1 MRSQGYRTKTRHNAG
16 MGEPQSLI
24 DHVRSLPDPRI
35 DRQKRHSLQDIVM
48 VAICAV
54 ISGADA
60 WTEVEEYGQRK
71 ESLLRTFLELPNG
84 IPSHDTFGRVFALLD
99 AREFQTRFMAWA
111 GEIAKLMPREVI
123 AIDGKTL
130 RGSHDRYLGKAAI
143 TMVSAWASETRLVLG
158 QIAVE
163 AGTNEIATAPK
174 LLEILMLRG
183 CIVTMDVANCQT
195 GNARKIVEKGGDY
208 VFALKDNQGTLKA
221 EVERVFNETP
231 SAEYARIQK
240 ESFQTHQ
247 KSHGRI
253 ETRRYTVITDPEY
266 IEYLNR
272 DGRWWHLGSVT
283 KVERERRL
291 GTDTQRETHYFISSL
306 TGNARLVGKAVRNH
320 WSIENGLH
328 WVLDVAFREDDSRVR
343 EGQAA
348 ENLAVLRHIALN
360 LLKQDK
366 EAKLGIKTRRK
377 RAGWDND
384 YLLSRL
390 RTVSP
395 QV

>member
-1 MRSQGYRTKTRHNAG
+1 
-16 MGEPQSLI
+16 
-24 DHVRSLPDPRI
+24 
-35 DRQKRHSLQDIVM
+35 M
-48 VAICAV
+48 VTICAV

-60 WTEVEEYGQRK
+60 WTEVEEYGQLK
-71 ESLLRTFLELPNG
+71 ESWLRTFLELPNG

-111 GEIAKLMPREVI
+111 GEIAKLAPQEVI
-123 AIDGKTL
+123 AIDGKAL

-163 AGTNEIATAPK
+163 AGTNEIATVPK

-183 CIVTMDVANCQT
+183 CIVTMDAANCQT

-231 SAEYARIQK
+231 SAEYERIQK
-240 ESFQTHQ
+240 ESFRTHQ
-247 KSHGRI
+247 KSRGRI

-291 GTDTQRETHYFISSL
+291 GADIQRETHYFISSL
-306 TGNARLVGKAVRNH
+306 TGNARLVAKAIRNH

-328 WVLDVAFREDDSRVR
+328 WVLDIAFREDDSRVR
-343 EGQAA
+343 AGQAA
-348 ENLAVLRHIALN
+348 ENLAVVRHIALN

-366 EAKLGIKTRRK
+366 AAKLGIKTRRK

-390 RTVSP
+390 QAVSL

>member
-1 MRSQGYRTKTRHNAG
+1 M
-16 MGEPQSLI
+16 
-24 DHVRSLPDPRI
+24 
-35 DRQKRHSLQDIVM
+35 
-48 VAICAV
+48 
-54 ISGADA
+54 DA
-60 WTEVEEYGQRK
+60 
-71 ESLLRTFLELPNG
+71 
-84 IPSHDTFGRVFALLD
+84 
-99 AREFQTRFMAWA
+99 
-111 GEIAKLMPREVI
+111 
-123 AIDGKTL
+123 
-130 RGSHDRYLGKAAI
+130 
-143 TMVSAWASETRLVLG
+143 
-158 QIAVE
+158 
-163 AGTNEIATAPK
+163 
-174 LLEILMLRG
+174 
-183 CIVTMDVANCQT
+183 ANCQT

-231 SAEYARIQK
+231 SAEYERIQK

-283 KVERERRL
+283 KVERERRS
-291 GTDTQRETHYFISSL
+291 GTNTQRETHYFISSL
-306 TGNARLVGKAVRNH
+306 TGNARLVAKAVRNH

-348 ENLAVLRHIALN
+348 ENLGVLRHIALN

-377 RAGWDND
+377 RAGCDR
-384 YLLSRL
+384 YRPRFSAIALAAHV
-390 RTVSP
+390 T
-395 QV
+395 